1 MNKRLW
7 ISVGTVAGGLGVVSV
22 ASRWNELA
30 QWWTGAGP
38 ALAAI
43 EQGLGAA
50 RWPALLAAA
59 TLLAIGVTA
68 TLWRKRRQARGG
80 FAEPWRTVIEM
91 SKKGQGASVIA
102 QATGLPQDA
111 VRIMLGPIAVD
122 PTFPGGKSFRSS
134 QPDAAQ
140 PVADRQPAVRS

>member
-7 ISVGTVAGGLGVVSV
+7 ISVGTVVGALGVVSIV
-22 ASRWNELA
+22 SRGSDLK
-30 QWWTGAGP
+30 QLWTDLGP

-50 RWPALLAAA
+50 RWPALAGIAVLVAAG
-59 TLLAIGVTA
+59 IGA
-68 TLWRKRRQARGG
+68 TLWRRRRQARGG

-134 QPDAAQ
+134 QPAAADAT
-140 PVADRQPAVRS
+140 PARNSSLRS

>member
-7 ISVGTVAGGLGVVSV
+7 ISVGTVVGGLGVVSIV
-22 ASRWNELA
+22 SRWNELNQLWA
-30 QWWTGAGP
+30 DLGP
-38 ALAAI
+38 TLAAI
-43 EQGLGAA
+43 ESGLGAA
-50 RWPALLAAA
+50 RWPALAGIGVLVAA
-59 TLLAIGVTA
+59 GVTA
-68 TLWRKRRQARGG
+68 TLWRRRRQPRGG

-134 QPDAAQ
+134 QPDSAESAL
-140 PVADRQPAVRS
+140 RS

>member
-7 ISVGTVAGGLGVVSV
+7 ISVGTVVGGLGVVSI
-22 ASRWNELA
+22 ASRWGELS
-30 QWWTGAGP
+30 QLGSRVGP
-38 ALAAI
+38 ALAAV

-50 RWPALLAAA
+50 RWPALVGIAAV
-59 TLLAIGVTA
+59 LAIGVIA
-68 TLWRKRRQARGG
+68 TLWRKRRQPKGG

-134 QPDAAQ
+134 QPDAAET
-140 PVADRQPAVRS
+140 ASARQPAARS